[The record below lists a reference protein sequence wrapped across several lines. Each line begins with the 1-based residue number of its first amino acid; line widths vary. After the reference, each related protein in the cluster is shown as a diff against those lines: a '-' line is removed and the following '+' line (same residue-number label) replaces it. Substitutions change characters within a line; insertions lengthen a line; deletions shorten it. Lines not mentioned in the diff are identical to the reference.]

1 MSKERNDL
9 NREQAWAYREQRKA
23 EALAMNLDLKDFVLA
38 ADRENDVATGM
49 KGPRRAIVAL
59 VQKMAAQGATY
70 GQVLGQTVPT
80 ASGKPFKIAEG
91 ELLGYVC
98 ANGYCTLTPPKK

>member
-38 ADRENDVATGM
+38 AG
-49 KGPRRAIVAL
+49 
-59 VQKMAAQGATY
+59 
-70 GQVLGQTVPT
+70 
-80 ASGKPFKIAEG
+80 
-91 ELLGYVC
+91 
-98 ANGYCTLTPPKK
+98 

>member
-9 NREQAWAYREQRKA
+9 NRELARAYREDRKA

-38 ADRENDVATGM
+38 VDRDNDVATGM

-59 VQKMAAQGATY
+59 AQKMAEHGATY
-70 GQVLGQTVPT
+70 GQVLGQAVPR